1 MLTGKRAKDYK
12 SDNQTE
18 ISSVWPEL
26 WTYKSNSSSAI
37 IHFYRNDQDGELD
50 SNHVVCTVISW
61 LIAKV
66 GWRVVEEMPSVLEEA
81 RAWEVGEEMNLV
93 RGLRL
98 FLREFWRMKRWI
110 SSNVFD
116 VLFIDDWSMLK
127 HFRSVWIHILLE
139 LLLGLTKVST

>member
-50 SNHVVCTVISW
+50 SNHVVCTAISW

-98 FLREFWRMKRWI
+98 FLREFWRMKTWI
-110 SSNVFD
+110 SSNVFN
-116 VLFIDDWSMLK
+116 VLFFDDWSMLK
-127 HFRSVWIHILLE
+127 HFCSVWIHILLE
-139 LLLGLTKVST
+139 LLLRLTKVST